1 MFTEIFDT
9 LQIILLFL
17 FGCNIDLILVNDHLS
32 ALEMIHLAARYA
44 NFLENWHFLPPD
56 TYT

>member
-32 ALEMIHLAARYA
+32 ALEMIHLARYA